1 MVLNLSVIVVRW
13 THAAQSSGQWGVF
26 LSDRGYCDVTP
37 HLPYLAEI
45 DDGDLFTVWAGSYVF
60 CNIRGATRLQKL
72 AEIRI
77 FCLQLPSMNAW
88 GWTLSCEK
96 YKLTK
101 ITKIKGK
108 VNWRLKSHINRG
120 IKRQTWRSF
129 V

>member
-60 CNIRGATRLQKL
+60 CNIRGAK
-72 AEIRI
+72 A
-77 FCLQLPSMNAW
+77 A
-88 GWTLSCEK
+88 
-96 YKLTK
+96 K
-101 ITKIKGK
+101 IGRDPDILFSAASNECSVMDFVLWKIQTDKD
-108 VNWRLKSHINRG
+108 NEDQRKS
-120 IKRQTWRSF
+120 
-129 V
+129 